1 MYNLSFKAVEEPGVK
16 LPTSVWITEKARE
29 FQKNTYFTD
38 YDHNKL
44 WKILKEM
51 GVPDPLLVSWENCM
65 QVKKQWLE
73 PDVEQQ
79 TGSKLG
85 KIYDKDEYCHPD
97 YLTSMWNAGLDESQ
111 AGIKIAR
118 KNINNL
124 RYTDGTT
131 LIQKGKRN

>member
-1 MYNLSFKAVEEPGVK
+1 MCGSQQTVE
-16 LPTSVWITEKARE
+16 
-29 FQKNTYFTD
+29 
-38 YDHNKL
+38 
-44 WKILKEM
+44 ILQEM
-51 GVPDPLLVSWENCM
+51 GIPEHLTRLLKICI
-65 QVKKQWLE
+65 QVKKQELE

-124 RYTDGTT
+124 RYTDVTT